1 MKFYGSKGLLREHGL
16 ELNEPMKIHCDN
28 KVAISIGHYP
38 VQHDR
43 TKHVEVDQYFIE
55 EKIEAWE
62 ITTPL
67 VPIGQQLADV
77 LTKVLSSTMFDFM
90 VSNLGMHNMYV
101 TT

>member
-1 MKFYGSKGLLREHGL
+1 
-16 ELNEPMKIHCDN
+16 MKIHYDN
-28 KVAISIGHYP
+28 KAAISIGHYL

-90 VSNLGMHNMYV
+90 VSKLGMHNMYV

>member
-1 MKFYGSKGLLREHGL
+1 
-16 ELNEPMKIHCDN
+16 MKIHCDN
-28 KVAISIGHYP
+28 KAAISIGHYP